1 MNRRVPRRPPR
12 LLVRRDAPS
21 RQDEALR
28 CRRDSLSPDRRRPP
42 LPWRLPGA
50 HVLRPESACRRPRA
64 ALPSVLAAFPP
75 SVCSSSRARR
85 GPPTCPR
92 PPESQAPSRA
102 RGEELPSTEGSRCL
116 PSGASSPRCPTPRAP
131 LVTDASRPSPQL
143 RPDPRGS
150 GFPVAAVSPLS
161 PPPALPSSRTPLP
174 LPAPWPAALRRVLSG
189 RRCVPSPRARVRG
202 ARSIGEAPGP
212 ADGAALAG
220 ARARP
225 WRPSPRSA
233 CAPGERPLR
242 VLRRCSTAASLRAAP
257 RLLAGL
263 PQAPVA
269 VGAAPG
275 ASSAGRGEARSARTA
290 RGRRAG
296 AGLPARC
303 SAGPGDPTRLGPEGG
318 FPGAAPLLARV
329 PRVTLCELEGPSRRL
344 GSCWAAAFCE
354 MPGGLH

>member
-1 MNRRVPRRPPR
+1 MCSGRSPRVAAPGRPCPPCSQPSLHPSARPP
-12 LLVRRDAPS
+12 VRGVVH
-21 RQDEALR
+21 
-28 CRRDSLSPDRRRPP
+28 RP
-42 LPWRLPGA
+42 A
-50 HVLRPESACRRPRA
+50 
-64 ALPSVLAAFPP
+64 
-75 SVCSSSRARR
+75 R
-85 GPPTCPR
+85 GPL
-92 PPESQAPSRA
+92 ESQAPSRA
-102 RGEELPSTEGSRCL
+102 RGKELPSTEGSRCL

-150 GFPVAAVSPLS
+150 GFPVAALSPLS

-174 LPAPWPAALRRVLSG
+174 LPAPWPAALPRVLSG

-202 ARSIGEAPGP
+202 ARSIEAPGP

-225 WRPSPRSA
+225 WRPGPRSA

-242 VLRRCSTAASLRAAP
+242 VLRRCSTAASFRAAP

>member
-1 MNRRVPRRPPR
+1 MCSGRSPRVAAPGRPCPPCSQPSLHPSARPPVRGVVRRPARGPQRARRRPGLGARSCRRRRGAGAYPAARR
-12 LLVRRDAPS
+12 LLVA
-21 RQDEALR
+21 
-28 CRRDSLSPDRRRPP
+28 RRR
-42 LPWRLPGA
+42 A
-50 HVLRPESACRRPRA
+50 
-64 ALPSVLAAFPP
+64 
-75 SVCSSSRARR
+75 
-85 GPPTCPR
+85 
-92 PPESQAPSRA
+92 
-102 RGEELPSTEGSRCL
+102 
-116 PSGASSPRCPTPRAP
+116 AP

-225 WRPSPRSA
+225 WRPGPRSA